1 MWRFGLVPSLSL
13 QQAQLCLCHVFRP
26 KAGCVPKALSVFSQ
40 LFQALQNK
48 LSSQTLPVAADK
60 HDQSTW
66 EKQKYSVVG
75 NSHLIEQ
82 TVGEL
87 HWSLHG
93 LYVSY
98 LSFPCFNKTH
108 CLCVPTEEK
117 LYCPSPLLLQQFLHM
132 GTEVILFSLVC
143 VQLYPPVD
151 FLGTGVLER
160 PGTLAWPTE
169 INCARRKIKP
179 QEAFGHFSELS
190 KSELSFWGEHL
201 IILIT

>member
-1 MWRFGLVPSLSL
+1 M
-13 QQAQLCLCHVFRP
+13 
-26 KAGCVPKALSVFSQ
+26 
-40 LFQALQNK
+40 
-48 LSSQTLPVAADK
+48 
-60 HDQSTW
+60 
-66 EKQKYSVVG
+66 VG

-151 FLGTGVLER
+151 FLGTGVLEP

-190 KSELSFWGEHL
+190 KHQLIRIVLLGGTFNYLDNLNYLDNSLLYCPFHHSVFCKFLLIFQSFVWKNTPQFL
-201 IILIT
+201 Q